1 MLRIAGVRAPLP
13 LQGRVKKGPAR
24 FRLLVAETLPRHSTY
39 PPLEG
44 EGRLRRAMRSIIRCN
59 RGGVIYPRVRCAK
72 SSRGAGFAGAELQP
86 INTAAGDSLPPRPA
100 RIGRCYA
107 SPSAGDPPPPGEG
120 KKAPSACA
128 PLTSPAR
135 TFRL

>member
-1 MLRIAGVRAPLP
+1 MLRIAGVRATLP

-44 EGRLRRAMRSIIRCN
+44 EGRLRRAIVRCK
-59 RGGVIYPRVRCAK
+59 RGGVIYPQVRCAN

-86 INTAAGDSLPPRPA
+86 TNTTARASLPPRPSLV
-100 RIGRCYA
+100 GRCYA
-107 SPSAGDPPPPGEG
+107 SSIALDPPH
-120 KKAPSACA
+120 
-128 PLTSPAR
+128 PAD
-135 TFRL
+135 